1 MTDWTC
7 PCPRV
12 SRLVCEDEV
21 SGLAINKKY
30 IICQFWI
37 QPEIAVFSRHSLE
50 LLRWVP
56 DIILTCALCITN
68 ISSIISGY
76 SRVTNM
82 EVSVWVSST
91 AASCSPPASI
101 APWESGGW
109 SRGLASRL
117 TRRRTTPTT
126 SSACVWRPAGW
137 PQGARGTRRSWSTG
151 TTSSASSQGET
162 ICLGVLLSIV

>member
-50 LLRWVP
+50 LLRW
-56 DIILTCALCITN
+56 DEQSSWHHHHQCHFRILEGHEYGGQCL
-68 ISSIISGY
+68 
-76 SRVTNM
+76 RVLDTGL
-82 EVSVWVSST
+82 VFS
-91 AASCSPPASI
+91 ASLDRTLRTWRLEPGVGVQVDQAEDHTDYVQSLFV
-101 APWESGGW
+101 ESGWVATGGQGDKKIMVYKHNILGKL
-109 SRGLASRL
+109 SR
-117 TRRRTTPTT
+117 
-126 SSACVWRPAGW
+126 
-137 PQGARGTRRSWSTG
+137 
-151 TTSSASSQGET
+151 
-162 ICLGVLLSIV
+162 